1 MSPDFILHS
10 PYRESFVIIS
20 RFVLAR
26 IADLRFKERSISFM
40 VDVLDGKRSELLV
53 ASVVHKPI
61 VQHRLLSLATG

>member
-26 IADLRFKERSISFM
+26 IADL
-40 VDVLDGKRSELLV
+40 L
-53 ASVVHKPI
+53 
-61 VQHRLLSLATG
+61 